1 MKSTI
6 TLEKETIAKLALRG
20 NKGDSF
26 EKIVSEL
33 LNKIGAQ

>member
-6 TLEKETIAKLALRG
+6 TLEKETIARLSALG
-20 NKGDSF
+20 SKGKSF

-33 LNKIGAQ
+33 LNKIGA

>member
-6 TLEKETIAKLALRG
+6 TLEKETIAKLAILG
-20 NKGDSF
+20 SKGDSF

-33 LNKIGAQ
+33 LNKIGES